1 MESPGPGGLASLRL
15 VALGTPKPVCA
26 PSSIKPPHQD
36 TRGSGLQWAPWGL
49 AYELGTQQAEV
60 DPPELQAQ
68 KVPRGGPLAGQH
80 GVKAVRSS
88 GSTPNLVASKLP
100 QSSCPRGL
108 EGPRGGPAGATGSGE
123 TLLLQEHQGAW
134 PQTLLHREC
143 WAPAWPQPS
152 GARSAHRGL
161 SSALWPPALPGDHAS
176 PRPGKSSGLSNG
188 PEAPELSRPQ
198 TSWVYNLLMSPP
210 LSWES
215 SGRPAGLRPPLHRT
229 GLDPGCQGPQHQ
241 PCCLPC
247 GWTDG
252 GHVLTSW
259 APWKVSEQPWGRE
272 TRPQIFQTT
281 A

>member
-1 MESPGPGGLASLRL
+1 M
-15 VALGTPKPVCA
+15 
-26 PSSIKPPHQD
+26 
-36 TRGSGLQWAPWGL
+36 
-49 AYELGTQQAEV
+49 
-60 DPPELQAQ
+60 
-68 KVPRGGPLAGQH
+68 AGQR
-80 GVKAVRSS
+80 GVKTVRSS
-88 GSTPNLVASKLP
+88 LGSTQNLVASKLP

-134 PQTLLHREC
+134 PQTLLSREC
-143 WAPAWPQPS
+143 WGSSLAPAFWY
-152 GARSAHRGL
+152 AF
-161 SSALWPPALPGDHAS
+161 SSSRPVLCLWPPALPGDHAS
-176 PRPGKSSGLSNG
+176 PRPGESSGLSNG

-198 TSWVYNLLMSPP
+198 TCWVYNLLMSPP
-210 LSWES
+210 LSCES
-215 SGRPAGLRPPLHRT
+215 SGCPAGLRPPLRRT